1 MRSVE
6 RTLAV
11 LRALNASRT
20 RSSSISELER
30 QTRISRPALYR
41 IIASL
46 VEQGYVY
53 RGPTDDTFELTH
65 LVRLLSCG
73 FREEFWVTQIAS
85 PVITRLQEKVVW
97 PVDICT
103 FADNAMVMRET
114 TRSGS
119 PLSIDIMAGGLRFPM
134 HSTAVGRAYL
144 AFCGEAERQVILQNL
159 KAAHDVAGDAAGA
172 PALDEAALGESIR
185 KAQAKGYGERYR
197 EMFGATGTIAIP
209 VVIEG
214 KVFCCL
220 SLAFIASVLTPDQ
233 AAARYLDD
241 MKAAAAEIAAGYL
254 AQRDSF
260 VVPAQGSLPR

>member
-11 LRALNASRT
+11 IRALNTS

-30 QTRISRPALYR
+30 GTRISRPALYR

-134 HSTAVGRAYL
+134 HATAVGRAYL
-144 AFCGEAERQVILQNL
+144 AFCGEAERQIILQNL
-159 KAAHDVAGDAAGA
+159 KAAHDAAGA
-172 PALDEAALGESIR
+172 PALDEAALGEWIR
-185 KAQAKGYGERYR
+185 KAQAKGFGERYR
-197 EMFGATGTIAIP
+197 EVYGATGTIAIP
-209 VVIEG
+209 VIVDG

-233 AAARYLDD
+233 AAAKYLDD

-254 AQRDSF
+254 AQRNTF
-260 VVPAQGSLPR
+260 VVPEQDAPPR